1 MKRGGWATD
10 EHLLRQHSK
19 NSVIRTSVLRKM
31 GVGAKTIVDRT
42 AGGPWQRILPGLV
55 LLHNGPPTWTQRV
68 TAAVMYGGGEAMLT
82 GRAGLALHG
91 YSTSAHHSQTM
102 LLIPH
107 GSHRKDTSFVSVER
121 TWRLPGAVR
130 KSGLSVAPL
139 DRCLLDAARRTVDEK
154 ACTALIAEV
163 VQRGDADVVSL
174 LTELN
179 EGCGRGS
186 AVPRRVLRDLGA
198 GAHSVAELEAQ
209 KLYARSGLPPM
220 VHNWNV
226 YADDGKLIGCF
237 DNWLDPVGFVWE
249 IDSFEH
255 HSSPAAYEKTMT
267 RRASAQG
274 YGLVVV
280 SHTPRAIRT
289 QPEVVIADLQR
300 AYQLA
305 LQRPRPNVRAV
316 DPGQMSHLAS

>member
-1 MKRGGWATD
+1 VTSGHQEQANSARKVVHRRRLIQRERPNMSHPWGCMRLMKRGGWATD

-139 DRCLLDAARRTVDEK
+139 DRCLLDAADSAPWRG
-154 ACTALIAEV
+154 V
-163 VQRGDADVVSL
+163 VRIGEPS
-174 LTELN
+174 
-179 EGCGRGS
+179 GS
-186 AVPRRVLRDLGA
+186 
-198 GAHSVAELEAQ
+198 
-209 KLYARSGLPPM
+209 
-220 VHNWNV
+220 
-226 YADDGKLIGCF
+226 
-237 DNWLDPVGFVWE
+237 
-249 IDSFEH
+249 
-255 HSSPAAYEKTMT
+255 
-267 RRASAQG
+267 
-274 YGLVVV
+274 
-280 SHTPRAIRT
+280 
-289 QPEVVIADLQR
+289 
-300 AYQLA
+300 
-305 LQRPRPNVRAV
+305 
-316 DPGQMSHLAS
+316 